1 MPDRQAETLSVS
13 IVVPC
18 YNHAHFVCETID
30 AVLAQDY
37 PHFEIIIVDD
47 GSTDNSADVVQAY
60 EDPRVRYVYRENGG
74 LPAARNT
81 GIKNA
86 NCDFIGFLDA
96 DDTWEP
102 RFLRMVM
109 AAFAEK
115 GDGYGI
121 VVSNRRYIDEHGNS
135 VGHRTQL
142 STPGREVTQR
152 EMIQQTFFSTALVVR
167 ASVFEQV
174 GLFDESLRSTEDR
187 DMWIRVSAVSKIF
200 WMTEKMAMIR
210 RHSGQMSGNAFR
222 MLEANKIVL
231 GKAWRAGY
239 VSKLNVF
246 FWLRAW
252 SLTYYNLTW
261 TAYDHGGRWRAIRHT
276 IWSIVLWPFVRD
288 PNWINQPPL
297 FRIRA
302 LRNFLFLP
310 PPPEREGGV
319 T

>member
-1 MPDRQAETLSVS
+1 MPENEAEAPFVSV
-13 IVVPC
+13 VVPC
-18 YNHAHFVCETID
+18 YNHAHFVGQTID

-37 PHFEIIIVDD
+37 PNFEIIIVDD
-47 GSTDNSADVVQAY
+47 GSTDNSAEVVQAY
-60 EDPRVRYVYRENGG
+60 GDARVRYVYRENGG

-86 NCDFIGFLDA
+86 RYDFIGFLDA

-109 AAFAEK
+109 ATFAEK
-115 GDGYGI
+115 GEDYGI
-121 VVSNRRYIDEHGNS
+121 VVSNRRYIDEHGNA
-135 VGHRTQL
+135 VAHRTQL

-152 EMIQQTFFSTALVVR
+152 ELIQQTFFSTALVAR

-187 DMWIRVSAVSKIF
+187 DMWIRVSGVSKIF

-210 RHSGQMSGNAFR
+210 RHSGQMSGNAAR

-239 VSKLNVF
+239 VSKLNF
-246 FWLRAW
+246 LFWLRAW

-261 TAYDHGGRWRAIRHT
+261 TAYDHGLRGRAIRHT
-276 IWSIVLWPFVRD
+276 LWSILLWPIVLD

-302 LRNFLFLP
+302 LRNFLFRP
-310 PPPEREGGV
+310 PPPERDKAG
-319 T
+319 